1 MNDLIIRQI
10 DYDSDTQKKRTT
22 ILGQTRK
29 NLDNHVA
36 AVADLLQK
44 SSKMYNVQFDFRLS
58 DQIKH

>member
-10 DYDSDTQKKRTT
+10 DYDSDTQKKKTT

-29 NLDNHVA
+29 YLDNHVA